1 MTPKE
6 QIKIMQEK
14 FNRSMEMSSK
24 ISTELFAGKDLMEA
38 AVTIEILRRFVENQ
52 MPGISGTA
60 KQIVD
65 VHSLGDLTKA
75 EIIEVDITHPGSPVV
90 N

>member
-6 QIKIMQEK
+6 QIKMMQEK
-14 FNRSMEMSSK
+14 FNRSMATASK
-24 ISTELFAGKDLMEA
+24 ISQEMFSGKDLMEA

-52 MPGISGTA
+52 MPGISDTA

-75 EIIEVDITHPGSPVV
+75 EIIEVNITHPGTQVV